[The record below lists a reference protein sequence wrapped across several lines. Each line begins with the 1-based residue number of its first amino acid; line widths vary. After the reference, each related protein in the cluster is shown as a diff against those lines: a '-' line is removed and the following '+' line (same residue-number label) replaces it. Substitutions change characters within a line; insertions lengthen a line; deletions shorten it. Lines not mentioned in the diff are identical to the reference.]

1 MANTVFLAPL
11 PKFQFNQGG
20 APLAGGKLFTY
31 LSGTTTKLKTYTDYT
46 GSTPNTNPI
55 ILDSNGQCD
64 IWLIQGNAY
73 TFALSPPTD
82 SDPPTNPYWTE
93 NGITGIGDVLATTG
107 GQGLASG
114 IAVGT
119 GDMKAFAGPE
129 SAVPPGWL
137 LCTGAPISR
146 TTYAT
151 LFGVI
156 GIIYGS
162 GDGSTTFNLPDK
174 RGRVSAGADN
184 MGGSAANRVTT
195 ASIGTAAIAGVA
207 GGSELAQTDTLTVN
221 DPTHTHAATPAGISG
236 LVGTGGY
243 SAASSRISNQV
254 AIGIA
259 AAATGITVTSGLTG
273 TQQNIQPTEF
283 DNWIIWTGP
292 NMTIVGSTGPGA
304 ALASISVGASP
315 FAYTAGAT
323 GTLYVTGGT
332 VSEISFTRGSTTI
345 NTGIVAGGVR
355 LLQNDIATITFTG
368 TTPTAT
374 WVPG

>member
-1 MANTVFLAPL
+1 MATVVFQSPS

-46 GSTPNTNPI
+46 GDTPNTNPI
-55 ILDSNGQCD
+55 ILDANGQCD
-64 IWLIQGNAY
+64 VWLIQGNTY
-73 TFALSPPTD
+73 GMALSPPTD

-93 NGITGIGDVLATTG
+93 NGITGINDIAALNAGGSLGAGVAVLTG
-107 GQGLASG
+107 EQ
-114 IAVGT
+114 
-119 GDMKAFAGPE
+119 KAYAGPA
-129 SAVPPGWL
+129 SAIPAGWL
-137 LCTGAPISR
+137 LCTGAPVSR

-151 LFGVI
+151 LFAVIATAYGV
-156 GIIYGS
+156 

-184 MGGSAANRVTT
+184 MGGSAANRVTVV
-195 ASIGTAAIAGVA
+195 SIGAAAVLGVA
-207 GGSELAQTDTLTVN
+207 GGSELAQQDTLTVT
-221 DPTHTHAATPAGISG
+221 DPGHVHPDDGVQRGDTSTGKYLGGGTTYNTPA
-236 LVGTGGY
+236 VTNTGT
-243 SAASSRISNQV
+243 AE
-254 AIGIA
+254 
-259 AAATGITVTSGLTG
+259 TGITVVSTLTG
-273 TQQNIQPTEF
+273 NQQNIQPTEF

-292 NMTIVGSTGPGA
+292 NLTITGPTGPGA
-304 ALASISVGASP
+304 SVVSVSVGASP
-315 FAYTAGAT
+315 AEYTAAAP

-332 VSEISFTRGSTTI
+332 VSEIGFTRGSTTI